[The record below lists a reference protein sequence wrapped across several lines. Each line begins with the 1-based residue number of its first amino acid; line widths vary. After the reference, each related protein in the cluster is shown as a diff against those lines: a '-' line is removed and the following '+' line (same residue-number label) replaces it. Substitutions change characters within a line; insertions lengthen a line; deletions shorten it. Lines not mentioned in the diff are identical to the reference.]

1 VWSWR
6 PWAGAKRAGDDPLV
20 TVTMRSRTPGRARY
34 KPYTIAQG
42 RPADPV
48 EPVVTNSCA
57 SLLHTRLRVQPASGL
72 PCALCSFEGHRC
84 RFPPGA
90 NVPRE
95 GGRVSLASLSLRAQR
110 SNPEFFR
117 GKALDC
123 FVADAPRNDGELF
136 EMLNQKKRSLP
147 PSPGGGGIGRLRR
160 PSLIY

>member
-1 VWSWR
+1 MRWTQSIVRRCDACSPEPLASGGVADGKGVCSWR

-84 RFPPGA
+84 RFP
-90 NVPRE
+90 
-95 GGRVSLASLSLRAQR
+95 
-110 SNPEFFR
+110 
-117 GKALDC
+117 
-123 FVADAPRNDGELF
+123 
-136 EMLNQKKRSLP
+136 
-147 PSPGGGGIGRLRR
+147 
-160 PSLIY
+160 